1 MLNRTEARNFV
12 KEMLESVNFKMTED
26 VFESIFCNLDVD
38 KDENITFEELYAYL
52 EQLIWIRT

>member
-1 MLNRTEARNFV
+1 M

-52 EQLIWIRT
+52 EQLI